1 MTWARV
7 VQPAQPGRAVSD
19 AAGLPTESGDDRMK
33 KVALFAFNGEATCF
47 AHVLLNAL
55 DMQEKGFE
63 VRVIIE
69 AEATKQV
76 SLLRNE
82 TKPYADLYKR
92 VKDAGLIDC
101 VCKACATKFGALNAA
116 IQQGLGTCGEM
127 SGHPS
132 IARYKEEGYEV
143 LVF

>member
-1 MTWARV
+1 MT
-7 VQPAQPGRAVSD
+7 
-19 AAGLPTESGDDRMK
+19 

-55 DMQEKGFE
+55 DMQDKGFD

-82 TKPYADLYKR
+82 TKPYADLYR
-92 VKDAGLIDC
+92 QVKDAGLIEC

-116 IQQGLGTCGEM
+116 IQQGLASCGEM

-132 IARYKEEGYEV
+132 IGRYMQDGFQ
-143 LVF
+143 VFVF